1 MGVRHSIDQKMIKKL
16 PRTRAMFGR
25 SIEFRRCMLYYYSNC
40 ALLVQT
46 VGDILHFQKR
56 LNYLTF
62 FSLNLLGGIKSLYIS
77 LLLESSRR
85 MSWYNNSKAELLLCV
100 NAKRKTLF
108 LFRFLIRKIILFLN
122 RTFSSNAELV

>member
-1 MGVRHSIDQKMIKKL
+1 
-16 PRTRAMFGR
+16 MFGL

-85 MSWYNNSKAELLLCV
+85 MSWYNNSKAELLLYV

-108 LFRFLIRKIILFLN
+108 LFRF
-122 RTFSSNAELV
+122 